1 MKKDKKIFKKFLI
14 GILVFICILAVGLYF
29 VFNSNSISIPKFK
42 YTNLKDDISKITTGA
57 TKYDYPDIEKEKFI
71 SWCEGK
77 GSTYEKCVCVLV
89 HLESFY
95 SFDTMQKFSDKD
107 LLGFL
112 KNNELICKYT
122 K

>member
-1 MKKDKKIFKKFLI
+1 MKKDKKIFINVLI
-14 GILVFICILAVGLYF
+14 GFLVFICILSVGLYF
-29 VFNSNSISIPKFK
+29 LISSKSISIPKLK

-71 SWCEGK
+71 TWCEGK

-95 SFDTMQKFSDKD
+95 SFETLQKFSDKE

-112 KNNELICKYT
+112 ENNELICKYT